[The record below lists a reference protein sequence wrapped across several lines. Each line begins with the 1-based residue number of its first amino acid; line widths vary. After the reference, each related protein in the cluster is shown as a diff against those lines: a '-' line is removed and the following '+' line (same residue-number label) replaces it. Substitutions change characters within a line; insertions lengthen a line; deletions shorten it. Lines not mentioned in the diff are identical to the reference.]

1 MIHGRFFLVSFSCQQ
16 SLSGYLKQVVV
27 VQWEDSRRHSLRLE
41 NLPPDLQVLALH
53 HLSCSIF
60 WLTHRSTSF
69 DILNEYMISVARN
82 CYRFR
87 CGLLTVYVI
96 KTKQKQSLSLF
107 LPNQGAHSL
116 WPRSVLTCQ
125 SPRHV
130 ILALRLEVLGC
141 GSVANSTNEWSLAI
155 SSCTDGFSAESLGI

>member
-107 LPNQGAHSL
+107 SLISTKSGSSFSLTQISFNMSVSKTCNSSSQTWSTWLWISRKINKWMITCNQFMY
-116 WPRSVLTCQ
+116 WR
-125 SPRHV
+125 
-130 ILALRLEVLGC
+130 I
-141 GSVANSTNEWSLAI
+141 
-155 SSCTDGFSAESLGI
+155 FSI